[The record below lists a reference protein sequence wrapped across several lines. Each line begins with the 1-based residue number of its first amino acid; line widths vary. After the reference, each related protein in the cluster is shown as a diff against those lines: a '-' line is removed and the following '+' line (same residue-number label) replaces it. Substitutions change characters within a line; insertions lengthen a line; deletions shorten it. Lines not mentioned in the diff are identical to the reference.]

1 MTVFPAKAQSNERS
15 AFLLHSP
22 DLDLRCYQTAA
33 RTIGELC
40 RKLGERILGGIVPI
54 LRTGSNSRDSRTRE
68 GVCLAI
74 SEIMESSSDSQREEH
89 EDEIIT
95 IVRRSLIDDS
105 ASVRAAA
112 AVAFDV
118 LQETLG
124 TKAIDETIP
133 TLLEALRQPGESS
146 ETALQA
152 LREVMSV
159 RASTV
164 FPVLIPTLIATP
176 ITAFNARALAS
187 LVTVAG
193 NALSKRLTTI
203 LTAFIRAIENEKDEE
218 LKSDV
223 NAAARALL
231 GSISDAEGLQT
242 LMLLLAGWWASDW
255 EDYSFRLIYFAG

>member
-1 MTVFPAKAQSNERS
+1 M
-15 AFLLHSP
+15 
-22 DLDLRCYQTAA
+22 YQTAA

-40 RKLGERILGGIVPI
+40 RKLGERILGEIVPI

-74 SEIMESSSDSQREEH
+74 SEIMESSSDAQREEH

-95 IVRRSLIDDS
+95 IVRQSLIDDS
-105 ASVRAAA
+105 ENVRAAA

-146 ETALQA
+146 GTALQA

-203 LTAFIRAIENEKDEE
+203 LTALIRAIENEKDEE
-218 LKSDV
+218 LRSDID
-223 NAAARALL
+223 AAVRALL
-231 GSISDAEGLQT
+231 SSISDAEGLQT
-242 LMLLLAGWWASDW
+242 LMLLLAGWWG
-255 EDYSFRLIYFAG
+255 FA